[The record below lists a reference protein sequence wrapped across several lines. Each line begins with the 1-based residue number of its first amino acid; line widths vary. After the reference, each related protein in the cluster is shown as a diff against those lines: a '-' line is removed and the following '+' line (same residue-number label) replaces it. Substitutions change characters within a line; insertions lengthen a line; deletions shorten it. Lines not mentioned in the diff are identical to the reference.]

1 MSIDDYLTTIKMLV
15 DNVKIVRHLILDKD
29 LMIHVLTHLGLEYD
43 LVMVNITSKTMP
55 ITWQEAQVVIL
66 N

>member
-1 MSIDDYLTTIKMLV
+1 MSIDDYLTKIKMLV

-29 LMIHVLTHLGLEYD
+29 LMFHVLVDLGLEYD
-43 LVMVNITSKTMP
+43 LVVVNITSKTMP
-55 ITWQEAQVVIL
+55 ITWQEAQAVIL

>member
-1 MSIDDYLTTIKMLV
+1 MLV

-29 LMIHVLTHLGLEYD
+29 LMFHVLVDLGLEYD
-43 LVMVNITSKTMP
+43 LVVVNITSKTMP
-55 ITWQEAQVVIL
+55 ITWQEAQAVIL